1 MAVPDYSR
9 MDVSTPAER
18 RNLAVV
24 ERLYDEVI
32 NKRDLRVADSLFSS
46 SLLQHNPL
54 YGEGVAGFKDYLSG
68 FYFDQFADLR
78 VSIEVAV
85 AQNNR
90 VMAFTTWTGR
100 HVESGAELSLP
111 VADVYRVWDGRL
123 IEHWDMTDYTE
134 LVKYGVARP
143 ETTQPADP
151 LDKFGTPAQLMNL
164 GRLRQYL
171 DDVTIAD
178 LSRAH
183 LYVAEDFVQYT
194 DDVDPGLAG
203 FIACFEAFAPI
214 APDLEVVSTCVVAG
228 THHVGAIWT
237 GYGHYPQTGDKFV
250 LPTADVY
257 RMDHGMLTE
266 HWGLVDYTYP
276 ERLLGFHPKNMLRL

>member
-143 ETTQPADP
+143 ETAQPADP

-164 GRLRQYL
+164 DRLRPVPRRRHHRRPVPGPPVRRRGLRPVHRRRRPGPGRL
-171 DDVTIAD
+171 
-178 LSRAH
+178 H
-183 LYVAEDFVQYT
+183 
-194 DDVDPGLAG
+194 
-203 FIACFEAFAPI
+203 
-214 APDLEVVSTCVVAG
+214 
-228 THHVGAIWT
+228 
-237 GYGHYPQTGDKFV
+237 
-250 LPTADVY
+250 
-257 RMDHGMLTE
+257 
-266 HWGLVDYTYP
+266 
-276 ERLLGFHPKNMLRL
+276 RLLRGLRPDRARP